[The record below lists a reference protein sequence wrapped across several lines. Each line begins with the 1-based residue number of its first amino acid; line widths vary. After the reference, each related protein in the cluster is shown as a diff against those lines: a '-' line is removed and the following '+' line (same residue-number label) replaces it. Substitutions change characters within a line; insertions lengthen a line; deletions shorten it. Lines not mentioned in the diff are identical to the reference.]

1 MDIGAEHLKRI
12 FLEEMRSEAGDTIAF
27 VFEGKAI
34 VRTDQII
41 TLSTKTTGAS
51 KDAQADFLIEKL
63 RQHMEKK
70 NLPES
75 AVASELGLTQA
86 NLSHWLSGRNRPN
99 RAMMKKL
106 QTYLNQKQPAK

>member
-1 MDIGAEHLKRI
+1 MDIGVEHLKRI

-41 TLSTKTTGAS
+41 TLSTKTTGRS
-51 KDAQADFLIEKL
+51 KEAQAEALIEKL
-63 RQHMEKK
+63 RQHMEKR

-75 AVASELGLTQA
+75 AVSTALGVSQA

-99 RAMMKKL
+99 RAMLKKL
-106 QTYLNQKQPAK
+106 QSYLNPK